1 VQITHR
7 PEETVLDEDSGK
19 FFYLYNPIQ
28 SFVGVKG
35 KDGLLLV
42 AEDAAKFMGPDIGL
56 RLKKKKDEDE
66 EEEEEKKKKKK
77 KKSRLIMDLD
87 ALEDEEEG
95 HRKKKKRRREE
106 EDEDEEDD
114 ADDDEDE
121 DEDDDEDEEEDED
134 DDDEETDR
142 DKYVETLDK
151 MPKKELEE
159 IIEEYDLDIDP
170 EATKDVEDLRK
181 AIKEALGLND

>member
-1 VQITHR
+1 
-7 PEETVLDEDSGK
+7 VLDEDSGK
-19 FFYLYNPIQ
+19 IFYLYHPKQ

-35 KDGLLLV
+35 KDGLFLV
-42 AEDAAKFMGPDIGL
+42 AEDAAKFVGPDIGL
-56 RLKKKKDEDE
+56 RLKKKRDEEEDEDE
-66 EEEEEKKKKKK
+66 EDKKKRKK

-87 ALEDEEEG
+87 SIDAEGEES
-95 HRKKKKRRREE
+95 RKKKKKHRQEDSDDDE
-106 EDEDEEDD
+106 DDDEDED

-121 DEDDDEDEEEDED
+121 DDDEDDDDDDEDED
-134 DDDEETDR
+134 TDR

-151 MPKKELEE
+151 MPRKELEE